1 MKEILRVK
9 DVSKDYGIKGF
20 KTNVLRNIS
29 LSVFEGD
36 FIAIMG
42 PSGAGKTTLLNLMST
57 LDKATSGEII
67 LDGIDIDKVKNRDL
81 SKIRRDKIGFLFQDY
96 NLLDNMTLMNNIALP
111 LALGRKR
118 SKEIEDRVVE
128 ISKKF
133 GLDKHLDKYPYQL
146 SGGQKQRGAA
156 ARSLITNP
164 SVIFADEPTGALD
177 SRSAYELLDSLDRVN
192 KENNATIIMIT
203 HDPLTASYSNEV
215 YMISDGNIKC
225 KLSKG
230 ESRKDF
236 YGRIMDML
244 SSMGGG
250 L

>member
-1 MKEILRVK
+1 MYIIKTDNLTKKYGSGDAEVVAIKDINIKIKKGSITAVVGESGSGKSTLLHCIAALDDPTSGLVMFKDKDIYSLSEEQRSILRRR
-9 DVSKDYGIKGF
+9 SFGF
-20 KTNVLRNIS
+20 IFQSFNLIPVMNVYDNITFPV
-29 LSVFEGD
+29 L
-36 FIAIMG
+36 
-42 PSGAGKTTLLNLMST
+42 
-57 LDKATSGEII
+57 LDKNQ
-67 LDGIDIDKVKNRDL
+67 IDKTYIDSVIEKL
-81 SKIRRDKIGFLFQDY
+81 GIMDKI
-96 NLLDNMTLMNNIALP
+96 N
-111 LALGRKR
+111 
-118 SKEIEDRVVE
+118 
-128 ISKKF
+128 
-133 GLDKHLDKYPYQL
+133 KYPNQL
-146 SGGQKQRGAA
+146 SGGQQQRVAI
-156 ARSLITNP
+156 ARALANRP
-164 SVIFADEPTGALD
+164 EVIFADEPTGALD